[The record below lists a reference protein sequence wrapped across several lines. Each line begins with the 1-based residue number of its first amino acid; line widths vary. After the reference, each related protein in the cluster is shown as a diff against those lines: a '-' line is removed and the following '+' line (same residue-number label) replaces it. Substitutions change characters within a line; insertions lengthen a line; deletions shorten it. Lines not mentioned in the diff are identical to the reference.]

1 MTGYERQIMR
11 DHQAS
16 VNTRGGN
23 EFDQP
28 SMDLKRDRH
37 YEIDAK
43 LRSDIHY
50 FDDEARQ
57 RTETWEKV
65 MRHENREQMAGIAE
79 MNYPKEKQVIS
90 DDLKKRIDQEYLEFR
105 ELHAENWQMRDR
117 LAYDFKA
124 CREVFQQLQQDRL
137 ELINKARSRIE
148 EEFGHNVHSA
158 VLG

>member
-1 MTGYERQIMR
+1 LKARGIDLEKLGGMTGYERQIMR

-50 FDDEARQ
+50 FDDEAR
-57 RTETWEKV
+57 
-65 MRHENREQMAGIAE
+65 
-79 MNYPKEKQVIS
+79 
-90 DDLKKRIDQEYLEFR
+90 
-105 ELHAENWQMRDR
+105 
-117 LAYDFKA
+117 
-124 CREVFQQLQQDRL
+124 
-137 ELINKARSRIE
+137 
-148 EEFGHNVHSA
+148 
-158 VLG
+158 

>member
-50 FDDEARQ
+50 FDDEAR
-57 RTETWEKV
+57 
-65 MRHENREQMAGIAE
+65 
-79 MNYPKEKQVIS
+79 
-90 DDLKKRIDQEYLEFR
+90 
-105 ELHAENWQMRDR
+105 
-117 LAYDFKA
+117 
-124 CREVFQQLQQDRL
+124 
-137 ELINKARSRIE
+137 
-148 EEFGHNVHSA
+148 
-158 VLG
+158 

>member
-1 MTGYERQIMR
+1 
-11 DHQAS
+11 
-16 VNTRGGN
+16 
-23 EFDQP
+23 
-28 SMDLKRDRH
+28 
-37 YEIDAK
+37 
-43 LRSDIHY
+43 
-50 FDDEARQ
+50 
-57 RTETWEKV
+57 

-79 MNYPKEKQVIS
+79 MIYPKEKQVIS